1 MKKSKWKSFD
11 FGEEKQSKVITKGQN
26 GLQDSTSNS
35 VFNFL
40 KKLEPKDISDLAV
53 HPKKIE
59 AVKIWLQLNVLQ
71 SHTKVSIPICL
82 THIGKYSKN
91 VFCSLI

>member
-11 FGEEKQSKVITKGQN
+11 FGEAKQSKIVSKGQN
-26 GLQDSTSNS
+26 GLQDTVSNS

-40 KKLEPKDISDLAV
+40 KKLEPKDVSDLAV

-71 SHTKVSIPICL
+71 SHAKVS
-82 THIGKYSKN
+82 
-91 VFCSLI
+91 VLI